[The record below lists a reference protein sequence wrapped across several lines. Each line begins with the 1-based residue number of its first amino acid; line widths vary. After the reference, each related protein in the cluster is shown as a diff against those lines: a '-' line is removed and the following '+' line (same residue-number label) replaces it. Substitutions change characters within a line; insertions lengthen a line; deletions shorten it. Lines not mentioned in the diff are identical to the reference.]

1 MTAHYVILLKLHSS
15 HRNCYI
21 TLNIGD
27 SQLILKQV
35 EGSFKVKNEKL
46 KLYHAKA
53 TKLLKRISN
62 YSFEY
67 IPRARN
73 ARADALANM
82 AMDQRANFS
91 MPIDNLQLSNINKD
105 EDYSVDNDVDF
116 KIDVTYVNDDIIS
129 YSADN
134 DDEFKIDVTH
144 VNDDILSHINE
155 DSIISLITIL
165 MIHKEFVK
173 KHKIVKKN
181 GDSIDAEALERGL
194 QSINEATATTAVD
207 LTNDMNKKRPIKER
221 KKIVVSAKKVFK
233 KKDKNDIS

>member
-1 MTAHYVILLKLHSS
+1 LKLYSS
-15 HRNCYI
+15 H

-35 EGSFKVKNEKL
+35 EGSFKVKNENL

-91 MPIDNLQLSNINKD
+91 LPIDNLQLSNFNKD
-105 EDYSVDNDVDF
+105 GDYSVDND
-116 KIDVTYVNDDIIS
+116 DD
-129 YSADN
+129 
-134 DDEFKIDVTH
+134 FKIDVTH

-173 KHKIVKKN
+173 KNKIMKMN
-181 GDSIDAEALERGL
+181 GDPIDEAAPERGL
-194 QSINEATATTAVD
+194 QSINEGTATTAVD
-207 LTNDMNKKRPIKER
+207 LTNDMDKKRPSKRKRKSLFQR
-221 KKIVVSAKKVFK
+221 KKLLKRKIRMMYHDPMAWHGCLFNVQ
-233 KKDKNDIS
+233 

>member
-1 MTAHYVILLKLHSS
+1 MEKESFFFCTFARIAVKYRGILTLHYIILLFFYSS

-35 EGSFKVKNEKL
+35 EGTFKVKNENL

-73 ARADALANM
+73 SRADALANM

-91 MPIDNLQLSNINKD
+91 LPMDNFQLSNFNKD
-105 EDYSVDNDVDF
+105 GNYSVD
-116 KIDVTYVNDDIIS
+116 I
-129 YSADN
+129 
-134 DDEFKIDVTH
+134 DDEFKLDVTH
-144 VNDDILSHINE
+144 VNDDVLSQINE

-173 KHKIVKKN
+173 KNKIIKMN
-181 GDSIDAEALERGL
+181 GDPIDAATPERGL
-194 QSINEATATTAVD
+194 QTINEGTATTAVD
-207 LTNDMNKKRPIKER
+207 LTNDNKKRPIKE
-221 KKIVVSAKKVFK
+221 KKKKAVSAKNVIKE
-233 KKDKNDIS
+233 KDKNDVS